1 MKKVLLVDDNVSVTH
16 SIRAAMN
23 KATPFTIREVND
35 ARMAY
40 AVALEFAPDVI
51 VMDINMP
58 HKEGPDVAMEL
69 REDRRTRDIPIIFL
83 SSLCTQQDQVL
94 LHERSDRDLIMAKPF
109 QLATFLAVIR
119 QLVASTDHGGT
130 ADSGRFGARAC

>member
-1 MKKVLLVDDNVSVTH
+1 MKKILLVDDNVSVTQ
-16 SIRAAMN
+16 SIRAVLN

-35 ARMAY
+35 ARTAY
-40 AVALEFAPDVI
+40 AVALDFAPDVI
-51 VMDINMP
+51 VMDIDMP

-83 SSLCTQQDQVL
+83 SSLCTQKDQVL
-94 LHERSDRDLIMAKPF
+94 KHERSDRDLIMAKPF

-119 QLVASTDHGGT
+119 QLVATTGPRA
-130 ADSGRFGARAC
+130 ADGV